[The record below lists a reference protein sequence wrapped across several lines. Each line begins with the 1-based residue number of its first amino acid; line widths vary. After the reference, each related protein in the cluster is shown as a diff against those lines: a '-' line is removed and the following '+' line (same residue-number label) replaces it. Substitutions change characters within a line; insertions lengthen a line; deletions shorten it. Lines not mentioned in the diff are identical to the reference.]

1 MAASCQGS
9 CATAHG
15 LVFAEGPRRCCH
27 GRAWGLTGQMKVVQ
41 PNCSLD
47 LVQSVNLP
55 LYAGDAMFG
64 LAATAAVAAAIVIP
78 FELGR
83 FGKARQKGP

>member
-1 MAASCQGS
+1 
-9 CATAHG
+9 
-15 LVFAEGPRRCCH
+15 
-27 GRAWGLTGQMKVVQ
+27 MKVVQ